1 MSDENISI
9 EIADKV
15 SPSISN
21 KLVKIAENARLADAA
36 VQNLKSQLASLNTGA
51 LANIQ
56 AAASN
61 ATSAIQSTALASQRL
76 ATEQARTAT
85 AAAQAAAAQARVTTA
100 TTQGQTAAQNLA
112 TATTRANTAQTQGQ
126 TAAQRLATEQAR
138 TATQTANAAAAS
150 DRAALAALRLQQAQ
164 DRAAQSA
171 SRAGSSIMSFVR
183 GAAAIAGVGLS
194 AGAILG
200 AADAYTVL
208 QNKLQN
214 VSESEAQV
222 NQLTERLFDVA
233 NRTRTPVQE
242 TAQAFTRFDM
252 ALKNLGKSQEDSLK
266 LTETVNKML
275 TVSGAT
281 SNEAGSALLQ
291 LSQAFNKG
299 KLDGDEFRSVMEL
312 MPNAADAIAKR
323 LGVTRGELLKL
334 APQGK
339 ITAKVMFEAFRD
351 AAAGIDAK
359 FGKTVPTLSQA
370 FTVLKNNATKS
381 LGELNKELGITA
393 GLSSGI
399 IALANNMKALGV
411 VSAVVG
417 AALLVYFGP
426 TLLAGI
432 AAATRAVI
440 AFTVAIA
447 SNPIGALIV
456 GITAAA
462 AAIYAY
468 GDSVSV
474 TADKAVTLKD
484 MFRTAFEYIKDAAGV
499 VTEYAKA
506 AWNTAI
512 DWINEKTNGW
522 GEQFRNVGDVIL
534 SILKT
539 VSNFII
545 GYWAGV
551 FAAVKTIWD
560 KFPDVMQ
567 FVFASVV
574 NAGATAVET
583 LMNLW
588 QIGLRKIAD
597 LGKEIA
603 PDMAARLS
611 SALDSATIKLPR
623 MEVSQSAKDA
633 ASEVAKSFTDAFK
646 KDYVGNAATAFMERA
661 RKVSA
666 KRRAEEAAANAN
678 ALRGTG
684 KAAPDPI
691 DEKAAK
697 AAAHRALMIAV
708 LNKKLDD
715 QTSRV
720 MMLKDAQEQQAEVD
734 KLNEQLMQKKLQ
746 QLNPQEEAQIKSK
759 VAALQEATRVGSAMN
774 AIYEEVT
781 GPQRDYTANLTAAQK
796 LLSQGS
802 ISQEQYSRAVTK
814 ATEAFQNAKDPMRQ
828 YNKDLQQQFE
838 LAQMLPKQR
847 EVEQQ
852 IMQVSNDLLQK
863 GIKLSETETQ
873 ALREKLKALQAVN
886 AVSQQEASLMDAS
899 VSKRQ
904 QFIDQMTAI
913 KNLRANEKSGF
924 TAGDQSNAVS
934 SMISGM
940 GLDTSNLQ
948 VQSSAY
954 VSQYQTMFEQINQL
968 RAQDLINEQDA
979 AALRMQIWAKQQES
993 QLNTASTFFGQ
1004 LAQMSKS
1011 ENKKLAAIGKAAAI
1025 AQAMIQTYSAATSAY
1040 AAMASIPYVGP
1051 ALGAAAAA
1059 AAVVAGLANVQAIR
1073 SQSTGFK
1080 DGGYTGSIGV
1090 NEVAGVVHGRE
1101 FVMDAQ
1107 STARIGVDNLQALQN
1122 GAASIQGSSANPSN
1136 VGTASAG
1143 NVDQPAPQVT
1153 VNSPVSAVVVS
1164 SKEQALSA
1172 LRSTEGRAFII
1183 ETLEENSN
1191 TIARIAGVR

>member
-9 EIADKV
+9 EVADKV

-21 KLVKIAENARLADAA
+21 KLVKIAENARNADAA
-36 VQNLKSQLASLNTGA
+36 VKNLQTQLASLNVGA

-56 AAASN
+56 AVASN
-61 ATSAIQSTALASQRL
+61 AATAINSTALASQRL

-85 AAAQAAAAQARVTTA
+85 AAAQAAAAQQRVTTA
-100 TTQGQTAAQNLA
+100 ATQGQTAAQALA
-112 TATTRANTAQTQGQ
+112 TATVRTNTAQTQGQ
-126 TAAQRLATEQAR
+126 TAAQKLATEQAR
-138 TATQTANAAAAS
+138 TATQTAQAAAAA

-164 DRAAQSA
+164 DKAANSA
-171 SRAGSSIMSFVR
+171 SKAGSSIMSFVR
-183 GAAAIAGVGLS
+183 SAAAIAGVGLS
-194 AGAILG
+194 AGAILS

-214 VSESEAQV
+214 VSESEKQV
-222 NQLTERLFDVA
+222 TQLTNELFDVA

-252 ALKNLGKSQEDSLK
+252 ALKNLGKSQEDSLR

-275 TVSGAT
+275 VVSGAT

-312 MPNAADAIAKR
+312 MPNAADAIAKK

-339 ITAKVMFEAFRD
+339 ITAQVMFDAFSA

-370 FTVLKNNATKS
+370 MTVLKNNATKS
-381 LGELNKELGITA
+381 LGELNKQLGITA
-393 GLSSGI
+393 GISSGI
-399 IALANNMKALGV
+399 IALANNMKLLGV
-411 VSAVVG
+411 IAATVG

-426 TLLAGI
+426 VLLGALLA
-432 AAATRAVI
+432 ATKAVW

-468 GDSVSV
+468 GDSVTV
-474 TADKAVTLKD
+474 TADKSVTLKD
-484 MFRTAFEYIKDAAGV
+484 MFRTAFAYISDAANTAAEWIKGV
-499 VTEYAKA
+499 
-506 AWNTAI
+506 WNDAI
-512 DWINEKTNGW
+512 DWINSKTDGW
-522 GEQFRNVGDVIL
+522 GEQFRNVGEAIMGA
-534 SILKT
+534 LKT
-539 VSNFII
+539 YVNFVI
-545 GYWAGV
+545 GAWVGA
-551 FAAVKTIWD
+551 FNAIKAIWD
-560 KFPDVMQ
+560 NFPDVMQ

-574 NAGATAVET
+574 NFGASAVEM
-583 LMNLW
+583 LLNAW
-588 QIGLRKIAD
+588 QIGLRKIAE
-597 LGKEIA
+597 LGQAIA
-603 PDMAARLS
+603 PDMAGRLNA
-611 SALDSATIKLPR
+611 ALDSATIKLPR
-623 MEVSQSAKDA
+623 MEVGDSAKNA
-633 ASEVAKSFTDAFK
+633 AAEVGKAFTDAFN
-646 KDYVGNAATAFMERA
+646 KDYVGNAAESFMKRA
-661 RKVSA
+661 RDISA
-666 KRRAEEAAANAN
+666 KRRAQDAADSTS
-678 ALRGTG
+678 ALRGAG
-684 KAAPDPI
+684 KPGATPI
-691 DEKAAK
+691 DEKALK
-697 AAAHRALMIAV
+697 AAERRALAMSKV
-708 LNKKLDD
+708 NKELDD
-715 QTSRV
+715 ELNRLFL
-720 MMLKDAQEQQAEVD
+720 LKPEREAQARFDQIEESLISKKIKLTEDEKTAIRAKIKAIEDAKSVQQAFD
-734 KLNEQLMQKKLQ
+734 
-746 QLNPQEEAQIKSK
+746 
-759 VAALQEATRVGSAMN
+759 
-774 AIYEEVT
+774 AIYEEAISV
-781 GPQRDYTANLTAAQK
+781 QRDYNAQTTAAQK
-796 LLSQGS
+796 LLDMGA

-814 ATEAFQNAKDPMRQ
+814 ATESYQNAIDPMRQ

-838 LAQMLPKQR
+838 LAKMLPKQR

-852 IMQVSNDLLQK
+852 VMQITNELLQK
-863 GIKLSETETQ
+863 GIKLTQGETD

-886 AVSQQEASLMDAS
+886 AVSQQEASLLDSS
-899 VSKRQ
+899 VGKRQ

-913 KNLRANEKSGF
+913 KNLRSNAQSGF
-924 TAGDQSNAVS
+924 TAGDQSNAVT

-948 VQSSAY
+948 VQSDAY
-954 VSQYQTMFEQINQL
+954 VSQYQNMYEQINQL
-968 RAQDLINEQDA
+968 RAQDLISEQDA

-1004 LAQMSKS
+1004 LSQLSKS

-1025 AQAMIQTYSAATSAY
+1025 AQAMISTYQSATSAY

-1059 AAVVAGLANVQAIR
+1059 AAIAAGLANVNQIR
-1073 SQSTGFK
+1073 SQTTGFK
-1080 DGGYTGSIGV
+1080 TGGYTGSIGV

-1107 STARIGVDNLQALQN
+1107 STARIGVDNLQALQS

-1143 NVDQPAPQVT
+1143 NDPQPAPQVT

-1191 TIARIAGVR
+1191 TVARIAGVR